1 MAAETQARPKAE
13 IFELKAPLLSLGRDN
28 WPMVRTDLMSL
39 TLKVYAE
46 GGENAMHY
54 HTNEEHAFIV
64 LQGEATFH
72 LDSEENAQVVHQWQ
86 GVFLPKGAQYYF
98 QSSGNENLVLLR
110 VGAPGNR
117 AGGDGRLDPTG
128 NLLIGHSE
136 ANKHIDGVAIEGKFF
151 GRRV

>member
-1 MAAETQARPKAE
+1 MAVETQARPKAE
-13 IFELKAPLLSLGRDN
+13 IFQLKAPLLSLGRDN
-28 WPMVRTDLMSL
+28 WPLVRTDLVSL

-54 HTNEEHAFIV
+54 HTNEEHSFIV

-72 LDSEENAQVVHQWQ
+72 LDTDENTHVIHQWE

-98 QSSGNENLVLLR
+98 QSSGDENLVLLR

-117 AGGDGRLDPTG
+117 AGGEGRLDPNG
-128 NLLIGHSE
+128 DLLIGHSE
-136 ANKHIDGVAIEGKFF
+136 ANKHIDGVPIGGKFF
-151 GRRV
+151 GA